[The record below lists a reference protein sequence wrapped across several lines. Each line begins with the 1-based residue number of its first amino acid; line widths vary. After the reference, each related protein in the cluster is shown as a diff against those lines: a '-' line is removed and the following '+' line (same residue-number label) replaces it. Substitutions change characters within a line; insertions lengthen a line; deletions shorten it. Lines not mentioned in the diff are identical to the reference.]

1 MTGHRQSPE
10 SPATW
15 THHHLFGAEVD
26 AIESTQL
33 TEFVVRNAHERRRT
47 IVANH
52 NLHSLALLRKEPALQ
67 RFFDLAALTFIDST
81 WLVRFGRMAGAP
93 LRQSHRTTYLDWL
106 DLLLCRCQASNLK
119 VAHVGCPEDVARRA
133 KAVLDARYP
142 GLELAVHHGYFDAHK
157 DSTDSLA
164 VLEWLATQQPDV
176 VLVGMG
182 MPRQELWIAD
192 HIERLPECVIMPSG
206 ACFGYI
212 GGEQRMPPRWSGPL
226 GLEWAFRLM
235 AEPRRL
241 WRRYLVEPFPVVVAM
256 TAEIFRRR
264 VLRRPPAT
272 PSGRR

>member
-1 MTGHRQSPE
+1 MTGHGGSSEPHE
-10 SPATW
+10 AW
-15 THHHLFGAEVD
+15 TRHHIFGAEVA
-26 AIESTQL
+26 AIDSAQL
-33 TEFVVRNAHERRRT
+33 TEFVVHSAQARRRI

-52 NLHSLALLRKEPALQ
+52 NMHSLALLRKIPELQ

-81 WLVRFGRMAGAP
+81 WLVRFGRLAGAP

-106 DLLLCRCQASNLK
+106 DLLLSRCQESNLK
-119 VAHVGCPEDVARRA
+119 VAHVGCPETVAHRA
-133 KAVLDARYP
+133 KAVLDAKYP

-157 DSTDSLA
+157 DSTESLA
-164 VLEWLATQQPDV
+164 VLEWLAAERPDV
-176 VLVGMG
+176 VLIGMG

-192 HIERLPECVIMPSG
+192 HIERLPECVILPSG

-241 WRRYLVEPFPVVVAM
+241 WRRYLVEPFPLLVSIVG
-256 TAEIFRRR
+256 ESFRRR

-272 PSGRR
+272 PSGPR

>member
-1 MTGHRQSPE
+1 MTGHRQPAE

-15 THHHLFGAEVD
+15 THHQLFGAEVD

-33 TEFVVRNAHERRRT
+33 TEFVVRNAQDRKRT

-67 RFFDLAALTFIDST
+67 RFFDSAALTFIDST
-81 WLVRFGRMAGAP
+81 WLVRFGRMAGEP

-106 DLLLCRCQASNLK
+106 DLLLCRCEASNLK
-119 VAHVGCPEDVARRA
+119 VAHVGCPEEVAHRA
-133 KAVLDARYP
+133 KAVLDAKYP
-142 GLELAVHHGYFDAHK
+142 GLELAVHHGYFDAHT
-157 DSTDSLA
+157 DSTESLA
-164 VLEWLATQQPDV
+164 VLEWLAAERPDV

-241 WRRYLVEPFPVVVAM
+241 WRRYLVEPFPVVVAIA
-256 TAEIFRRR
+256 AEIFRRR

-272 PSGRR
+272 PSDRR

>member
-1 MTGHRQSPE
+1 MNDHLQSPE
-10 SPATW
+10 PRATW
-15 THHHLFGAEVD
+15 THHQLFGAEVD

-33 TEFVVRNAHERRRT
+33 TEFVARNAQERKRT

-52 NLHSLALLRKEPALQ
+52 NLHSLALLRTEPALQ

-106 DLLLCRCQASNLK
+106 DLLLSRCQELGLK
-119 VAHVGCPEDVARRA
+119 VAHVGCPEEVAHRA
-133 KAVLDARYP
+133 KVVLDTKYP
-142 GLELAVHHGYFDAHK
+142 GLELAVHHGYFDARK
-157 DSTDSLA
+157 DCPESVA
-164 VLEWLATQQPDV
+164 VLDWLAAQRPDV
-176 VLVGMG
+176 VLIGMG

-192 HIERLPECVIMPSG
+192 HIERLPECVILPSG

-241 WRRYLVEPFPVVVAM
+241 WRRYLVEPFPVVVAIA
-256 TAEIFRRR
+256 AEIFRRR